1 MSPAT
6 LIFALAGLQFSIL
19 GTWSVETRADSGNP
33 DHFRFYKDGKVAASR
48 LDSEG
53 YHLTVGTYKIEQSN
67 LRLNF
72 KYHYI
77 DGKPSNA
84 NFQPSDTS
92 QKLRWT
98 SATEFRWSFGANSE
112 AVFKR
117 LRDSQLLD
125 HSLRLTK
132 GPEPVP
138 GGLLTGTYD
147 VQIFDPVTGMPQ
159 MADEKLPPG
168 QRKKGIVQGKR
179 FAVVDMM
186 SGFQGPIR
194 VRGKSIEFVFE
205 EGPAGKT
212 PKPEVATVMATM
224 DKKILTISMRGKR
237 VMAWTWRT
245 AVPAISLPY

>member
-1 MSPAT
+1 MSLAT
-6 LIFALAGLQFSIL
+6 LIFALAGLQHSIL
-19 GTWSVETRADSGNP
+19 GTWSVAARADSGNP

-53 YHLTVGTYKIEQSN
+53 YHLTVGTYKIEQGN
-67 LRLNF
+67 LRLHF

-84 NFQPSDTS
+84 NFQKSNTA
-92 QKLRWT
+92 QKLRWV
-98 SATEFRWSFGANSE
+98 SASEFRWIFDAKNE

-117 LRDSQLLD
+117 MRDSQILD

-147 VQIFDPVTGMPQ
+147 VQLYDPATGMPHT
-159 MADEKLPPG
+159 ADEKLPPG
-168 QRKKGIVQGKR
+168 QRKKGVVQGKR
-179 FAVVDMM
+179 FAVMDMM

-194 VRGKSIEFVFE
+194 IRGKAIEFVFE

-212 PKPEVATVMATM
+212 PKPEVATVQTSK
-224 DKKILTISMRGKR
+224 DKNVLTILMRGKR
-237 VMAWTWRT
+237 VMVWTWRT
-245 AVPAISLPY
+245 ATPAISLPY